1 MIDLKGQIE
10 ALQAEERR
18 VVTRLRELQLEREAA
33 ERAVLR
39 AVAAMLRGQRYG
51 SNGHG
56 KKTVHRIPETGLHS
70 KGKEARSEGKGPMH
84 TPHRSTPRFVK
95 NATPRT
101 HYTHAACHTT
111 THVYHA
117 MA

>member
-1 MIDLKGQIE
+1 MDLKGQME

-18 VVTRLRELQLEREAA
+18 IVARLRELQLEREAA

-56 KKTVHRIPETGLHS
+56 KKTVHRIPERGLHS
-70 KGKEARSEGKGPMH
+70 KGKGATSEGEGAMH
-84 TPHRSTPRFVK
+84 TSSH
-95 NATPRT
+95 
-101 HYTHAACHTT
+101 HAMLRKLQHHAHTT
-111 THVYHA
+111 RTSRHD
-117 MA
+117 MITP